1 MVTRATTRIILTLM
15 DTAIHTTE
23 ADCTSV
29 AAGAD
34 MAVDTTAA
42 VDMALVVA
50 GTAATVDSVVA
61 QSVAAVVVDSMAAVP
76 RVAVAVT
83 AN

>member
-34 MAVDTTAA
+34 MVAA
-42 VDMALVVA
+42 IMVAGAMATVVA